1 MNESVDR
8 KGEVPTMTV
17 IDVDA
22 HYEPAANWL
31 GEFPTL
37 RAELPE
43 LLPDDDPR
51 FRMDSGEMFAYFVS
65 DDLLRGV
72 PREDRMPIDRL
83 TTPAMTTMFDPDR
96 PPDVGYDGASQY
108 QQMIDPSLRVAWMDQ
123 RGIAHQNVISGAG
136 YTLARAISDP
146 DLGRRALEAVN
157 TWMAEHASGCSSRI
171 HPVTSLRFDDLD
183 WVVTELT
190 RMRARGSRAFLV
202 SSEPVDGV
210 PPNHPDFDRVWAAA
224 ADLGMIA
231 HLHVG
236 MSPSLV
242 HPGWAN
248 TDDPGL
254 IRYLSVLQPHQSAQV
269 FLAGLVL
276 GGVFER
282 HPKLT
287 VLFSELGVE
296 WFVPTVQRMDSMTS
310 PGLSPLVIGEYR
322 LPLSPSE
329 YVRRNVRISPLP
341 GPQESPRALLAALPE
356 VAVFSSDYPHFE
368 GNPDPLAHYET
379 ELAELSPAVRQQF
392 MSGNIEASYALA
404 GDPL

>member
-1 MNESVDR
+1 
-8 KGEVPTMTV
+8 MTV

-22 HYEPAANWL
+22 HYEPASEWL
-31 GEFPTL
+31 DEFPSL

-72 PREDRMPIDRL
+72 PREQRMPIDRL
-83 TTPAMTTMFDPDR
+83 TTSAMTTMFDPDR
-96 PPDVGYDGASQY
+96 PPGVGYEGASQY
-108 QQMIDPSLRVAWMDQ
+108 QQMLDPTQRVAWMDA
-123 RGIAHQNVISGAG
+123 RGVAHQNVISGAG
-136 YTLARAISDP
+136 YTLARAVSDP
-146 DLGRRALEAVN
+146 DLGHRALEAVN
-157 TWMAEHASGCSSRI
+157 TWMAEHASAASNRI

-183 WVVTELT
+183 WVVGELT

-202 SSEPVDGV
+202 SSEPVNGV
-210 PPNHPDFDRVWAAA
+210 PPNHPEFDRVWSAAT
-224 ADLGMIA
+224 DLGMIA

-248 TDDPGL
+248 TDDPGVV
-254 IRYLSVLQPHQSAQV
+254 RYLSVLQPHQSAQV
-269 FLAGLVL
+269 FLAGMVL

-287 VLFSELGVE
+287 VLFSELGIE
-296 WFVPTVQRMDSMTS
+296 WFAPAVARMDTMTA

-322 LPLSPSE
+322 LPLQPSE

-341 GPQESPRALLAALPE
+341 APHESPRALLEALPE

-368 GNPDPLAHYET
+368 GNPDPLAHYEA
-379 ELAELSPAVRQQF
+379 ELAHVTPELRERF
-392 MSGNIEASYALA
+392 LRGNITASYALT

>member
-1 MNESVDR
+1 V
-8 KGEVPTMTV
+8 TV

-22 HYEPAANWL
+22 HYEPASDWL
-31 GEFPTL
+31 DEFPAL

-43 LLPDDDPR
+43 VLPDDDPR
-51 FRMDSGEMFAYFVS
+51 FRMDSGEMFAFFVS

-72 PREDRMPIDRL
+72 PREQRMPIDRL

-96 PPDVGYDGASQY
+96 PTGVGYEGASQY
-108 QQMIDPSLRVAWMDQ
+108 QQMLDPTQRVAWMDS
-123 RGIAHQNVISGAG
+123 RGVAHQNVISGAG
-136 YTLARAISDP
+136 YTLARAVSDP
-146 DLGRRALEAVN
+146 DLGHRALEAVN
-157 TWMAEHASGCSSRI
+157 TWMAEHASAASNRI

-183 WVVTELT
+183 WVVGELT

-202 SSEPVDGV
+202 SSEPVNGI
-210 PPNHPDFDRVWAAA
+210 PPNHHEFDRVWSAAT
-224 ADLGMIA
+224 DLGMIA

-248 TDDPGL
+248 TDDPGV

-269 FLAGLVL
+269 FLAGMVL

-282 HPKLT
+282 NPKLT
-287 VLFSELGVE
+287 VLFSELGIE
-296 WFVPTVQRMDSMTS
+296 WFVPTVQRMDAMAA

-322 LPLSPSE
+322 LALQPSE

-341 GPQESPRALLAALPE
+341 APHESPRALIDALPE

-368 GNPDPLAHYET
+368 GNPDPLAHYEA
-379 ELAELSPAVRQQF
+379 ELADLDPEVREQF
-392 MSGNIEASYALA
+392 LGGNIASSYALM
-404 GDPL
+404 GDSL

>member
-1 MNESVDR
+1 MS
-8 KGEVPTMTV
+8 V

-22 HYEPAANWL
+22 HFEPAANWL
-31 GEFPTL
+31 EEFPAL

-51 FRMDSGEMFAYFVS
+51 FRMDSGEMFAFFVS

-72 PREDRMPIDRL
+72 PREQRMTIDRL

-96 PPDVGYDGASQY
+96 PSGVGYDGASQY
-108 QQMIDPSLRVAWMDQ
+108 QQMLDPSQRVTWMDE
-123 RGIAHQNVISGAG
+123 RGIAHQNVITGAG

-146 DLGRRALEAVN
+146 LLGRRALEAVN
-157 TWMAEHASGCSSRI
+157 TWMGEHATACSDRI

-183 WVVTELT
+183 WVVAELT
-190 RMRARGSRAFLV
+190 RMRGLGSRAFLV
-202 SSEPVDGV
+202 SSEPVNGV
-210 PPNHPDFDRVWAAA
+210 PPNHPDFDRVWSAAT
-224 ADLGMIA
+224 DLGMIA

-254 IRYLSVLQPHQSAQV
+254 VRYLSVLQPHQSAQV
-269 FLAGLVL
+269 FLAGMVL
-276 GGVFER
+276 GGAFER
-282 HPKLT
+282 HPQLT
-287 VLFSELGVE
+287 VLFSELGID
-296 WFVPTVQRMDSMTS
+296 WFLPTVRRMDTMTS

-322 LPLSPSE
+322 LPLEPSE

-341 GPQESPRALLAALPE
+341 GPQESPRVLLDELPE
-356 VAVFSSDYPHFE
+356 VAAFSSDYPHFE
-368 GNPDPLAHYET
+368 GNPDPLAHYER
-379 ELAELSPAVRQQF
+379 ELSEVSPVVREQF
-392 MSGNIEASYALA
+392 LGGNVEASYALT

>member
-1 MNESVDR
+1 MKIV
-8 KGEVPTMTV
+8 
-17 IDVDA
+17 DVDA
-22 HYEPAANWL
+22 HYEPAADWL
-31 GEFPTL
+31 DEFPAL

-43 LLPDDDPR
+43 LLPDTDPR

-72 PREDRMPIDRL
+72 PREQRMSIDRL
-83 TTPAMTTMFDPDR
+83 TTPAMTVMFDPDR
-96 PPDVGYDGASQY
+96 PPGVGYDGASQY
-108 QQMIDPSLRVAWMDQ
+108 QAMVEPSTRVAWMEA
-123 RGIAHQNVISGAG
+123 RGIVHQNLISGAG

-146 DLGRRALEAVN
+146 DLSHRALEAVN
-157 TWMAEHASGCSSRI
+157 TWMADHASECSNRL

-183 WVVTELT
+183 WVVGELA

-202 SSEPVDGV
+202 SSEPANGI
-210 PPNHPDFDRVWAAA
+210 PPNHPEFDRVWSAAT
-224 ADLGMIA
+224 DLSMIA

-236 MSPSLV
+236 MSPSLI

-248 TDDPGL
+248 TDDPGVL
-254 IRYLSVLQPHQSAQV
+254 RFLSVLQPHQSAQV
-269 FLAGLVL
+269 FLAGMVL

-287 VLFSELGVE
+287 VLFSELGIE
-296 WFVPTVQRMDSMTS
+296 WFAPTVERMDTMTA
-310 PGLSPLVIGEYR
+310 PGLSPLVIGEYH
-322 LPLSPSE
+322 LPLPPSE

-341 GPQESPRALLAALPE
+341 APHESPVKLLEALPE

-368 GNPDPLAHYET
+368 GNPDPVAHYDAA
-379 ELAELSPAVRQQF
+379 LADVTADVKEQF
-392 MSGNIEASYALA
+392 LSGNIEASYALT